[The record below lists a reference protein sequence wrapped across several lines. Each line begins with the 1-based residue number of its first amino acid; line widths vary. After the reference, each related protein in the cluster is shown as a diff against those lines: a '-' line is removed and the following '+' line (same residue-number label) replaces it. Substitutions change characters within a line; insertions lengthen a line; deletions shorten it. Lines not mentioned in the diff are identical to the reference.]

1 MLMLQCI
8 IYVTWFKINL
18 KLATSPGLYASDVIW
33 CQCVVMSSAVSPTD
47 SMWLLFRQKTLEGPS
62 ARQIGRC
69 WKTYSHWKQP
79 NWFRFLFFSK
89 YVLAISSYFSH
100 HMCFCTPFAI
110 HCDNHP
116 AGFTWE
122 EEIIRLLARKLF
134 IPLPRLSLTE
144 LISHH
149 LLFLEPPMATESD
162 WAPYWSRRE
171 EEAPITK
178 DLLRRE

>member
-1 MLMLQCI
+1 
-8 IYVTWFKINL
+8 
-18 KLATSPGLYASDVIW
+18 
-33 CQCVVMSSAVSPTD
+33 
-47 SMWLLFRQKTLEGPS
+47 
-62 ARQIGRC
+62 
-69 WKTYSHWKQP
+69 
-79 NWFRFLFFSK
+79 
-89 YVLAISSYFSH
+89 
-100 HMCFCTPFAI
+100 MCFCTPFAI

-171 EEAPITK
+171 EEASRLHHQRFTSQGVMEGGTEGARSAASIDAGLIWWRTK
-178 DLLRRE
+178 NLQKQTLNGDVQLLKSVKKGEMDLVLLPLATTSLAANTQMHQQRLLLSWWWCDPYNYKRPF